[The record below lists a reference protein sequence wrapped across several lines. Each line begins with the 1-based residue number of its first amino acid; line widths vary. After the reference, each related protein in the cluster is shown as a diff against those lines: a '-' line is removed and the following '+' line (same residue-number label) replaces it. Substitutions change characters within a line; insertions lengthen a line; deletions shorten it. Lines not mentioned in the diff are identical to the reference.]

1 MSDENESTDG
11 APWADRPLRD
21 AGAVKAIAHPLRL
34 RLLELLG
41 IGGPATATDL
51 ASRVEES
58 PANCSWHLRQLAA
71 HGFIEETGEG
81 RGRQRYWRLVP
92 ESTSFNDDTDDPELA
107 AASQAGGT
115 AFLEYMIG
123 ELRRWRID
131 RQSEPAQWRRSS
143 FHNQA
148 ISYLTPEELSQLAE
162 DVRALFT
169 KYVDRITDPSAR
181 PAGSRPVRL
190 YADGFPARGLEVA
203 DAPTDTPSA

>member
-1 MSDENESTDG
+1 MSDEKETTE
-11 APWADRPLRD
+11 WADRPLRD

-51 ASRVEES
+51 AARVGES

-81 RGRQRYWRLVP
+81 RGRQRFWRLVP

-162 DVRALFT
+162 DIRVLFT
-169 KYVDRITDPSAR
+169 KYVDRITDPSSR
-181 PAGSRPVRL
+181 PADSRPVRL
-190 YADGFPARGLEVA
+190 YADGFPSRGLEE
-203 DAPTDTPSA
+203 TDTAPDGPSA

>member
-1 MSDENESTDG
+1 VSDENESTEADG
-11 APWADRPLRD
+11 TSQWKDRPLRD

-51 ASRVEES
+51 AARVEES

-71 HGFIEETGEG
+71 HGFIEETGGG

-107 AASQAGGT
+107 AASQAGGA

-123 ELRRWRID
+123 ELRQWRID
-131 RQSEPAQWRRSS
+131 RLSEPVPWRRSS

-162 DVRALFT
+162 DIRDLFT
-169 KYVDRITDPSAR
+169 KYVDRITDPSSR

-190 YADGFPARGLEVA
+190 YADGFPARALE
-203 DAPTDTPSA
+203 DPTDDPSA